1 MARTTFVFF
10 FVLIFLVSIVLLQVW
25 LSKREGKWPGLLLP
39 IVSFLISFIY
49 PLNMAIPSVE
59 GFFVALILGW
69 LLANIPTIVFT
80 VIYLSCREKLRR
92 SKQLN
97 KMFIQDLD

>member
-1 MARTTFVFF
+1 
-10 FVLIFLVSIVLLQVW
+10 
-25 LSKREGKWPGLLLP
+25 
-39 IVSFLISFIY
+39 
-49 PLNMAIPSVE
+49 MAIPSVE